1 MGLLVK
7 LGASPSHQWIPDVYS
22 GVPIFVTS
30 FYATFIK
37 LVLYSLFL
45 KFAYQFSSLIEFE
58 YAAILS
64 LIIGCFGAV
73 RQFEVKRFL
82 AYSSITH
89 IGFLLAGG
97 DINALLMYIFTY
109 VLASLAFFIVVIS
122 ISLNGSEITYLTDF
136 RFITALPSQLD
147 RLLLLFALSSI
158 AGLPPFAG
166 FYGKMIV

>member
-1 MGLLVK
+1 M
-7 LGASPSHQWIPDVYS
+7 YS

-30 FYATFIK
+30 FYAVFIK

-58 YAAILS
+58 YTAILS
-64 LIIGCFGAV
+64 LIIGCFGAI

-97 DINALLMYIFTY
+97 DINALLIYILTY
-109 VLASLAFFIVVIS
+109 VLASLAFFIVMINIS
-122 ISLNGSEITYLTDF
+122 TNGSEITYLTDL
-136 RFITALPSQLD
+136 RFVNSSCSQLD
-147 RLLLLFALSSI
+147 RLLLLFALSSM

-166 FYGKMIV
+166 FYGKIIV